1 MAKSSTKKVA
11 DARTIELDE
20 KLTNNMVAAM
30 WGGVSLMVSLVI
42 LAALGGTGLFFGRDH
57 GGVQGAKLGFILGLM
72 VGVIVLGLLLR
83 VNGDR
88 IRARSNNLYRGLWGG
103 MIMAA
108 VLLALMAFAPE
119 LLGAT
124 PPPGQDP
131 AAR

>member
-1 MAKSSTKKVA
+1 
-11 DARTIELDE
+11 
-20 KLTNNMVAAM
+20 
-30 WGGVSLMVSLVI
+30 
-42 LAALGGTGLFFGRDH
+42 
-57 GGVQGAKLGFILGLM
+57 M

-131 AAR
+131 TTR